1 MKADPGYF
9 GPDSMMWKV
18 NKEITVLF
26 GGARALL
33 MHAAHPLIAAGAR
46 QTSFYQR
53 DPWKRLIRTLSLQNS
68 VTFGTKEEADESA
81 HRINKLHEV
90 IKGTDEVSGGYYD
103 ALDHEQL
110 LWVHACLQ
118 ISSIYFY
125 EKTVKK
131 LTTEEKD
138 LYHKENT
145 VAAEM
150 VLVDPKQ
157 MPTTH
162 EGLKQWVIEKS
173 KEKPFDKVLF
183 GLGIRFVGETVA
195 KKLAKR
201 FGSIDSLK
209 KASLE
214 ELIQTEDIGERIA
227 KSLVAYFSD
236 PKNQDLLSQLQIFG
250 LQLELKLTTL
260 ALHSQFSGKRF
271 VVSGVF
277 ESFSREDLKKE
288 IEDLGGII
296 ASSISSKTDYLV
308 AGEGIGPSKKAKA
321 EQLGIPL
328 LNELEYMQLKQ

>member
-68 VTFGTKEEADESA
+68 VTFGSKNEADESA

-90 IKGTDEVSGGYYD
+90 IKGNDEVTGDVYD

-131 LTTEEKD
+131 LSVEEKNK
-138 LYHKENT
+138 YHEENM
-145 VAAEM
+145 VAAGLVLIDIDEM
-150 VLVDPKQ
+150 PQ
-157 MPTTH
+157 TH
-162 EGLKQWVIEKS
+162 EELKEWVVNKS
-173 KEKPFDKVLF
+173 KTKNYLIYTD
-183 GLGIRFVGETVA
+183 VA
-195 KKLAKR
+195 K
-201 FGSIDSLK
+201 DVQ
-209 KASLE
+209 E
-214 ELIQTEDIGERIA
+214 
-227 KSLVAYFSD
+227 
-236 PKNQDLLSQLQIFG
+236 
-250 LQLELKLTTL
+250 
-260 ALHSQFSGKRF
+260 
-271 VVSGVF
+271 
-277 ESFSREDLKKE
+277 
-288 IEDLGGII
+288 II
-296 ASSISSKTDYLV
+296 AGGPVPRHIKPIWPFISFTAFNTLPKEFKELYGVNESKIKDVILKFNLNFLKFTRPFLPPFFRLIPP
-308 AGEGIGPSKKAKA
+308 ARWAKQRLKSKPNLLFKDKAKF
-321 EQLGIPL
+321 
-328 LNELEYMQLKQ
+328 